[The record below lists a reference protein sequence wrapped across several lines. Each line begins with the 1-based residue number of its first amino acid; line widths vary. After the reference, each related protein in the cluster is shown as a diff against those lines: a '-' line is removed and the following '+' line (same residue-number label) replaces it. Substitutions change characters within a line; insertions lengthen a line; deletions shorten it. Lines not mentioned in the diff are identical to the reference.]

1 MDFLYLCSPMMFSKT
16 IQRYFLWLW
25 LFSVPVATMGIPM
38 YEVYCF
44 CLGKTQMAL
53 FVAAD
58 PCATHQ
64 TTSTANTCCKQAS
77 DTCPLGAV
85 MEKPDCCA
93 GKFKARDKHSCTKKT
108 LKVLQFKS
116 KYLVDSLLTLD
127 VDWTVPAPL
136 QSIVFVQPVWIARK
150 PYLPDPPRPPP
161 PLSGRDRC
169 VRHQLYLC

>member
-1 MDFLYLCSPMMFSKT
+1 MLFSKS
-16 IQRYFLWLW
+16 IQACFLWLW
-25 LFSVPVATMGIPM
+25 LFSVPVATVGIPM

-53 FVAAD
+53 FVSAD

-64 TTSTANTCCKQAS
+64 SNTTANTCCKQPA
-77 DTCPLGAV
+77 DTCPLGAAV
-85 MEKPDCCA
+85 EKPDCCA

-116 KYLVDSLLTLD
+116 KYLVGALSALD
-127 VDWTVPAPL
+127 VDWIAPPLSGTHPFFTQIWIAQDQPLPAPP
-136 QSIVFVQPVWIARK
+136 Q
-150 PYLPDPPRPPP
+150 PPP

-169 VRHQLYLC
+169 VRHQLFLC